1 MQSGTVDHNTLK
13 HLVEAGAVKSAT
25 VVGQG
30 ASWSLIAQVG
40 NNDKTLLSK
49 SRKVREFKRFETI
62 VKYLQELGIV
72 RFNTDA
78 EKFDPTQKSKGI
90 KRPDKAAVLKQA
102 HAAAEHDK
110 WFREQVQIGLEHAKS
125 PTALWV
131 SQEEMETSI
140 DTKIEELKARANA

>member
-62 VKYLQELGIV
+62 VKYLRDLGIV
-72 RFNTDA
+72 HFNTDT
-78 EKFDPTQKSKGI
+78 EKFDPTQKTMGV
-90 KRPDKAAVLKQA
+90 KRPDKSTVLKQA

-110 WFREQVQIGLEHAKS
+110 WFREQVQIGLEQAKS
-125 PTALWV
+125 PAAVWV
-131 SQEEMETSI
+131 SQDVMEERI
-140 DTKIEELKARANA
+140 DTKIEKLKARANA